1 MHRTRNR
8 TELVKF
14 EPDAM
19 RAFVKY
25 KLLKKVISQCID
37 RRRAKP
43 AGETKDAESP
53 IDEDEEANA
62 IAMETCGD
70 CLGMICSFVEDLI
83 EDVIT
88 VNQYYNSKLTSIQ
101 EEFTNLSAIVYE
113 DILRVASST
122 RCDN

>member
-1 MHRTRNR
+1 MRPHRGR

-37 RRRAKP
+37 RRRVKP
-43 AGETKDAESP
+43 TGETKDVESP
-53 IDEDEEANA
+53 VDEDEEANA
-62 IAMETCGD
+62 IAMETCI
-70 CLGMICSFVEDLI
+70 LSSKMMFSFVEDLI

-101 EEFTNLSAIVYE
+101 EEFTQLNTIVYG
-113 DILRVASST
+113 DIYRVAT
-122 RCDN
+122 CLRCYK